1 MINILVIQPVASAG
15 RLIFDLFSSSQKNCK
30 HSVYLIKQ
38 NV

>member
-1 MINILVIQPVASAG
+1 MINILVLQSVTPAR